1 MEEKKEYLTEKNY
14 NKGKK
19 IIMLISFLVLVVGLT
34 IGGLLIYKG
43 INEKQKINN
52 TTNEQAEKDKQ
63 RLKEIETEKEEL
75 NKKISD
81 KKYECDSIKMGTD
94 SWFEKSNKC
103 DNEVLSLEEQVDELE
118 SEEFDLENTNYEF
131 DKKYNS
137 VGSTRYFMFGGFIII
152 ATLIISLSIFMFA
165 KRREIMAFGMQ
176 QTMPLAQEGIEKMAP
191 TVGNAAGTIAKDVA
205 AGIKEGINSNQENK

>member
-19 IIMLISFLVLVVGLT
+19 IIMLIALLVLVVGLT
-34 IGGLLIYKG
+34 IGGFLIYKG
-43 INEKQKINN
+43 INEKQKIDN

-81 KKYECDSIKMGTD
+81 KKYECDSIKMETD

-131 DKKYNS
+131 DKKFNS
-137 VGSTRYFMFGGFIII
+137 VGSTRYFMFGVFIII
-152 ATLIISLSIFMFA
+152 ATLITSLSIFMFA

>member
-19 IIMLISFLVLVVGLT
+19 IIMLIAFLVLVVGLT
-34 IGGLLIYKG
+34 IGGFLIYKG
-43 INEKQKINN
+43 INEKQKIDN

-81 KKYECDSIKMGTD
+81 KKYECDSINMGTD

-118 SEEFDLENTNYEF
+118 SEEFDLENTDYEF
-131 DKKYNS
+131 DKKFNS
-137 VGSTRYFMFGGFIII
+137 VGSTRYFMFGVFIII
-152 ATLIISLSIFMFA
+152 ATLITSLSIFMFA

>member
-19 IIMLISFLVLVVGLT
+19 IIMLIALLVLVVGLT

-43 INEKQKINN
+43 INEKQKIDN

-63 RLKEIETEKEEL
+63 RLKEIEIEKEEL

-81 KKYECDSIKMGTD
+81 KKYECDSIKMETD

-118 SEEFDLENTNYEF
+118 SEEFDLEKTDYEF
-131 DKKYNS
+131 DKKFNS
-137 VGSTRYFMFGGFIII
+137 VGSTRYFMFGVFIII

>member
-19 IIMLISFLVLVVGLT
+19 IIMLIALLVLVVGLT

-43 INEKQKINN
+43 INEKQKIDN
-52 TTNEQAEKDKQ
+52 TTNEQAENDKQ

-152 ATLIISLSIFMFA
+152 ATLITSLSIFMFA

>member
-19 IIMLISFLVLVVGLT
+19 IIMLIALLVLVVGLT

-43 INEKQKINN
+43 INEKQKIDN

-131 DKKYNS
+131 DKKFNS
-137 VGSTRYFMFGGFIII
+137 VGSTRYFMFGVFIII
-152 ATLIISLSIFMFA
+152 ATLITSLSIFMFA

>member
-1 MEEKKEYLTEKNY
+1 
-14 NKGKK
+14 
-19 IIMLISFLVLVVGLT
+19 
-34 IGGLLIYKG
+34 
-43 INEKQKINN
+43 
-52 TTNEQAEKDKQ
+52 
-63 RLKEIETEKEEL
+63 
-75 NKKISD
+75 
-81 KKYECDSIKMGTD
+81 MGTD

-118 SEEFDLENTNYEF
+118 SEEFDLENTDYEF
-131 DKKYNS
+131 DKKFNS
-137 VGSTRYFMFGGFIII
+137 VGSTRYFMFGVFIII
-152 ATLIISLSIFMFA
+152 ATLITSLSIFMFA

>member
-19 IIMLISFLVLVVGLT
+19 IIMLIALLVLVVGLT
-34 IGGLLIYKG
+34 IGGFLIYKG
-43 INEKQKINN
+43 INEKQKIDN

-118 SEEFDLENTNYEF
+118 SEEFDLEKTDYEF
-131 DKKYNS
+131 DKKFNS
-137 VGSTRYFMFGGFIII
+137 VGSTRYFMFGVFIII

>member
-19 IIMLISFLVLVVGLT
+19 IIMLIAFLVLVVGLT

-152 ATLIISLSIFMFA
+152 ATLITSLSIFMFA

>member
-19 IIMLISFLVLVVGLT
+19 IIMLIALLVLVVGLT

-43 INEKQKINN
+43 INEKQKIDN

-81 KKYECDSIKMGTD
+81 KKYECDSINMGTD

-118 SEEFDLENTNYEF
+118 SEEFDLENTDYEF
-131 DKKYNS
+131 DKKFNS
-137 VGSTRYFMFGGFIII
+137 VGSTRYFMFGVFIII
-152 ATLIISLSIFMFA
+152 ATLITSLSIFMFA

>member
-19 IIMLISFLVLVVGLT
+19 IIMLIALLVLVVGLT

-43 INEKQKINN
+43 INEKQKIDN

-118 SEEFDLENTNYEF
+118 SEEFDLENTDYEF
-131 DKKYNS
+131 DKKFNS

-165 KRREIMAFGMQ
+165 KRRKIMAFGMQ

>member
-19 IIMLISFLVLVVGLT
+19 IIMLIALLVLVVGLT

-43 INEKQKINN
+43 INEKQKIDN

-63 RLKEIETEKEEL
+63 RLKEIEIEKEEL

-81 KKYECDSIKMGTD
+81 KKYECDSIKMETD

-118 SEEFDLENTNYEF
+118 SEEFDLENTDYEF
-131 DKKYNS
+131 DKKFNS
-137 VGSTRYFMFGGFIII
+137 VGSTRYFMFGVFIII

>member
-19 IIMLISFLVLVVGLT
+19 IIMLIALLVLVVGLT

-118 SEEFDLENTNYEF
+118 SEEFDLEKTDYEF
-131 DKKYNS
+131 DKKFNS
-137 VGSTRYFMFGGFIII
+137 VGSTRYFMFGVFIII

>member
-19 IIMLISFLVLVVGLT
+19 IIMLIALLVLVVGLT

-43 INEKQKINN
+43 INEKQKIDN

-81 KKYECDSIKMGTD
+81 KKYECDSIKMETD

-131 DKKYNS
+131 DKKFNS
-137 VGSTRYFMFGGFIII
+137 VGSTRYFMFGVFIII
-152 ATLIISLSIFMFA
+152 ATLITSLSIFMFA

>member
-19 IIMLISFLVLVVGLT
+19 IIMLIALLVLVVGLT

-152 ATLIISLSIFMFA
+152 ATLITSLSIFMFA

>member
-19 IIMLISFLVLVVGLT
+19 IIMLIALLVLVVGLT
-34 IGGLLIYKG
+34 IGGFLIYKG
-43 INEKQKINN
+43 INEKQKIDN

-81 KKYECDSIKMGTD
+81 KKYECDSIKMETD

-118 SEEFDLENTNYEF
+118 SEEFDLENTDYEF
-131 DKKYNS
+131 DKKFNS
-137 VGSTRYFMFGGFIII
+137 VGSTRYFMFGVFIII
-152 ATLIISLSIFMFA
+152 ATLITSLSIFMFA

-176 QTMPLAQEGIEKMAP
+176 QTMPLAQEGIEKMVP

>member
-19 IIMLISFLVLVVGLT
+19 IIMLIALLVLLVGLT

-43 INEKQKINN
+43 INEKQKIDN

-81 KKYECDSIKMGTD
+81 KKYECDSIKMETD

-131 DKKYNS
+131 DKKFNS
-137 VGSTRYFMFGGFIII
+137 VGSTRYFMFGVFIII
-152 ATLIISLSIFMFA
+152 ATLITSLSIFMFA

>member
-19 IIMLISFLVLVVGLT
+19 IIMLIALLVLVVGLT

-43 INEKQKINN
+43 INEKQKIDN

-118 SEEFDLENTNYEF
+118 SEEFDLEKTDYEF
-131 DKKYNS
+131 DKKFNS
-137 VGSTRYFMFGGFIII
+137 VGSTRYFMFGVFIII
-152 ATLIISLSIFMFA
+152 ATLITSLSIFMFA

>member
-19 IIMLISFLVLVVGLT
+19 IIMLIALLVLVVGLT
-34 IGGLLIYKG
+34 IGGFLIYKG
-43 INEKQKINN
+43 INEKQKIDN

-81 KKYECDSIKMGTD
+81 KKYECDSINMGTD

-118 SEEFDLENTNYEF
+118 SEEFDLENTDYEF
-131 DKKYNS
+131 DKKFNS
-137 VGSTRYFMFGGFIII
+137 VGSTRYFMFGVFIII
-152 ATLIISLSIFMFA
+152 ATLITSLSIFMFA

>member
-19 IIMLISFLVLVVGLT
+19 IIMLIALLVLVVGLT

-43 INEKQKINN
+43 INEKQKIDN

-81 KKYECDSIKMGTD
+81 KKYECDSIKMETD

-131 DKKYNS
+131 DKKFNS
-137 VGSTRYFMFGGFIII
+137 VGSTRYFMFGVFIII

>member
-19 IIMLISFLVLVVGLT
+19 IIMLIALLVLVVGLT

-43 INEKQKINN
+43 INEKQKIDN

-152 ATLIISLSIFMFA
+152 ATLITSLSIFMFA

>member
-81 KKYECDSIKMGTD
+81 KKYECDSINMGTD

>member
-19 IIMLISFLVLVVGLT
+19 IIMLIALLVLVVGLT

-43 INEKQKINN
+43 INEKQKIDN

-118 SEEFDLENTNYEF
+118 SEEFDLENTDYEF
-131 DKKYNS
+131 DKKFNS

>member
-19 IIMLISFLVLVVGLT
+19 IIMLIALLVLVVGLT

-43 INEKQKINN
+43 INEKQKIDN

-81 KKYECDSIKMGTD
+81 KKYECDSIKMETD

-118 SEEFDLENTNYEF
+118 SEEFDLENTDYEF
-131 DKKYNS
+131 DKKFNS
-137 VGSTRYFMFGGFIII
+137 VGSTRYFMFGVFIII
-152 ATLIISLSIFMFA
+152 ATLITSLSIFMFA

>member
-19 IIMLISFLVLVVGLT
+19 IIMLIALLVLVVGLT

-43 INEKQKINN
+43 INEKQKIDN

-118 SEEFDLENTNYEF
+118 SEEFDLEKTDYEF
-131 DKKYNS
+131 DKKFNS
-137 VGSTRYFMFGGFIII
+137 VGSTRYFMFGVFIII

>member
-19 IIMLISFLVLVVGLT
+19 IIMLIALLVLVVGLT

-43 INEKQKINN
+43 INEKQKIDN

-81 KKYECDSIKMGTD
+81 KKYECDSIKMETD

-118 SEEFDLENTNYEF
+118 SEEFDLEKTDYEF
-131 DKKYNS
+131 DKKFNS
-137 VGSTRYFMFGGFIII
+137 VGSTRYFMFGVFIII

-205 AGIKEGINSNQENK
+205 AGIKEGSNQENK

>member
-19 IIMLISFLVLVVGLT
+19 IIMLIALLVLVVGLT

-43 INEKQKINN
+43 INEKQKIDN

-81 KKYECDSIKMGTD
+81 KKYECDSIKMETD

-152 ATLIISLSIFMFA
+152 ATLITSLSIFMFA

>member
-1 MEEKKEYLTEKNY
+1 MYQQDLFKCY
-14 NKGKK
+14 NKK
-19 IIMLISFLVLVVGLT
+19 IIMLIALLVLVVGLT

-43 INEKQKINN
+43 INEKQKIDN

-118 SEEFDLENTNYEF
+118 SEEFDLEKTDYEF
-131 DKKYNS
+131 DKKFNS
-137 VGSTRYFMFGGFIII
+137 VGSTRYFMFGVFIII

>member
-19 IIMLISFLVLVVGLT
+19 IIMLIALLVLVVGLT

-43 INEKQKINN
+43 INEKQKIDN

-118 SEEFDLENTNYEF
+118 SEEFDLENTDYEF
-131 DKKYNS
+131 DKKFNS
-137 VGSTRYFMFGGFIII
+137 VGSTRYFMFGVFIII

>member
-19 IIMLISFLVLVVGLT
+19 IIMLIALIVLVVGLT
-34 IGGLLIYKG
+34 IGGFLIYKG
-43 INEKQKINN
+43 INEKQKIDN

-81 KKYECDSIKMGTD
+81 KKYECDSINMGTD

-118 SEEFDLENTNYEF
+118 SEEFDLENTDYEF
-131 DKKYNS
+131 DKKFNS
-137 VGSTRYFMFGGFIII
+137 VGSTRYFMFGVFIII
-152 ATLIISLSIFMFA
+152 ATLITSLSIFMFA

>member
-19 IIMLISFLVLVVGLT
+19 IIMLIALIVLVVGLT
-34 IGGLLIYKG
+34 IGGFLIYKG

-81 KKYECDSIKMGTD
+81 KKYECDSINMGTD

-118 SEEFDLENTNYEF
+118 SEEFDLENTDYEF
-131 DKKYNS
+131 DKKFNS
-137 VGSTRYFMFGGFIII
+137 VGSTRYFMFGVFIII
-152 ATLIISLSIFMFA
+152 ATLITSLSIFMFA

>member
-19 IIMLISFLVLVVGLT
+19 IIMLIALLVLVVGLT

-52 TTNEQAEKDKQ
+52 TTNEQAEKDEQ

-81 KKYECDSIKMGTD
+81 KKYECDSISRGTD
-94 SWFEKSNKC
+94 NWFTETDKC

-118 SEEFDLENTNYEF
+118 SEEFDLENTDYEF
-131 DKKYNS
+131 DKKINS
-137 VGSTRYFMFGGFIII
+137 VGSTRYLMFGGFIII

-191 TVGNAAGTIAKDVA
+191 TVGNAAGTIAKNVA

>member
-19 IIMLISFLVLVVGLT
+19 IIMLIALLVLVVGLT
-34 IGGLLIYKG
+34 IGGFLIYKG
-43 INEKQKINN
+43 INEKQKIDN

-63 RLKEIETEKEEL
+63 RLKEIEIEKEEL

-81 KKYECDSIKMGTD
+81 KKYECDSINMGTD

-118 SEEFDLENTNYEF
+118 SEEFDLENTDYEF
-131 DKKYNS
+131 DKKFNS
-137 VGSTRYFMFGGFIII
+137 VGSTRYFMFGVFIII
-152 ATLIISLSIFMFA
+152 ATLITSLSIFMFA